1 MAIEGSSTTILSGTI
16 YLPKADFIF
25 TGNGETEVLDSQ
37 VICDEFEMG
46 GNGNVSITYD
56 PNAAIKISA
65 IGLVQ

>member
-1 MAIEGSSTTILSGTI
+1 MAIEGSSTTILSGI